1 MEPNEKD
8 QVKTFVISINPL
20 TFHNIDEAFAKTG
33 YHHDPSPEALLKNM
47 CPPGADTSLETM
59 KVRYKEI
66 TESET
71 VKLLYAPVEEP
82 RILDRMI
89 WPLRY
94 AKTCYIIGN
103 YTGTIALCGMVAE
116 MVAILTFEMSEI
128 KFNNQPMS
136 EEVQG
141 KIFGRTFEKL
151 GQYQRI
157 NVLEGFGF
165 IGEELKQQF
174 ETIRLKRKKYLHLW
188 SEEQENVE
196 EDARTVFG
204 AAVHLVAKTIGQEI
218 VDRRML
224 KLNPAF
230 EKYLDKQGL
239 IQTHTN
245 ED

>member
-8 QVKTFVISINPL
+8 QAKTFAVHINPL
-20 TFHNIDEAFAKTG
+20 AFHNIDE
-33 YHHDPSPEALLKNM
+33 DPEALLKNM
-47 CPPGADTSLETM
+47 CPPGADTSLETI
-59 KVRYKEI
+59 KVRHKEI
-66 TESET
+66 TEAET
-71 VKLLYAPVEEP
+71 EKLLYAPAEEP

-103 YTGTIALCGMVAE
+103 YTGTIALCGIVAE

-128 KFNNQPMS
+128 KLNNQPMS
-136 EEVQG
+136 AGVQN
-141 KIFGRTFEKL
+141 KIFSKTFEKL
-151 GQYQRI
+151 GQYRRI
-157 NVLEGFGF
+157 KVLEGFGC

-174 ETIRLKRKKYLHLW
+174 ETIRLKRNKYLHFW
-188 SEEQENVE
+188 SGEQENVE
-196 EDARTVFG
+196 EDARTAFG
-204 AAVHLVAKTIGQEI
+204 AAVNLVAKTIGQEI
-218 VDRRML
+218 VEGNML

>member
-8 QVKTFVISINPL
+8 PVKTFLISLNPL
-20 TFHNIDEAFAKTG
+20 VFHNIDEAFTIAG
-33 YHHDPSPEALLKNM
+33 RQDPTPEGLLKDM
-47 CPPGADTSLETM
+47 FPPGADTSLETM
-59 KVRYKEI
+59 KTRYKEI
-66 TESET
+66 TEAET
-71 VKLLYAPVEEP
+71 VKLLYVPVEEP

-128 KFNNQPMS
+128 KLNNRPITTEDQN
-136 EEVQG
+136 
-141 KIFGRTFEKL
+141 KLFGSTFEKL
-151 GQYQRI
+151 GQYKRI
-157 NVLEGFGF
+157 KVLEGFRS

-174 ETIRLKRKKYLHLW
+174 ETIRLIRKRYLHFW
-188 SEEQENVE
+188 SKEHEDIE

-204 AAVHLVAKTIGQEI
+204 SAVHLVAKTIGQEI
-218 VDRRML
+218 VDSQML

-230 EKYLDKQGL
+230 EKYLDQQGL
-239 IQTHTN
+239 IQTHTS
-245 ED
+245 EA